1 MFLLDLIKKKITGG
15 TLIFCNRLPFQLLA
29 CVIERWKQCTRLT
42 LITLTNCKGEYKQ
55 QLVMELNAVMNLCFR
70 RVIFCFIS
78 VFYLTVVYDELHSYV
93 SFLVP
98 ATYFNLLLRVLGW
111 RLKIGIP
118 FSII

>member
-1 MFLLDLIKKKITGG
+1 MII
-15 TLIFCNRLPFQLLA
+15 CNRLPFQLLA
-29 CVIERWKQCTRLT
+29 FVIERWEQCTRLT
-42 LITLTNCKGEYKQ
+42 LITLTKCKGEYKQ

-78 VFYLTVVYDELHSYV
+78 EFYLTVVYGELHSYV
-93 SFLVP
+93 SFPVP

-118 FSII
+118 FSFI

>member
-1 MFLLDLIKKKITGG
+1 MFLLDLIKKKTGG

-29 CVIERWKQCTRLT
+29 CVIERWKPCTRLT

-78 VFYLTVVYDELHSYV
+78 DFYLTVVYDELHSYV

-98 ATYFNLLLRVLGW
+98 ATYFNLLLRVSGW